1 MNHKSSSSSSSL
13 SVWNVPRGGGSIDHR
28 YFIAGG
34 TCAAISHG
42 ITTPI
47 DVVKTRMQ
55 SSPEKYN
62 QGMIHALTFMVR
74 EEGVGVLL
82 AGLGP
87 TVIGYAVEGAMKF
100 GVYEVSKPF
109 VKKIISNTNLAFIV
123 ASVVAGAV
131 AAVLLCPMEGVRI
144 RVVTDD
150 SYKNMSTLSS
160 LMKLVQEEGFGVLF
174 GGLYAM
180 LAKQVPYTMGKQVSF
195 DLVAGLLYT
204 LLAAFVA
211 SIFACITS
219 QPGDM
224 ILTATYKG
232 ATDQGF

>member
-1 MNHKSSSSSSSL
+1 MKNPLNFHLLLLLFIYTPIHAHRTPRDALPYPHFIQKNHKSSSSSSSL

-109 VKKIISNTNLAFIV
+109 VKKVCFYIFI
-123 ASVVAGAV
+123 
-131 AAVLLCPMEGVRI
+131 
-144 RVVTDD
+144 
-150 SYKNMSTLSS
+150 
-160 LMKLVQEEGFGVLF
+160 
-174 GGLYAM
+174 GLYD
-180 LAKQVPYTMGKQVSF
+180 V
-195 DLVAGLLYT
+195 
-204 LLAAFVA
+204 
-211 SIFACITS
+211 
-219 QPGDM
+219 
-224 ILTATYKG
+224 
-232 ATDQGF
+232 